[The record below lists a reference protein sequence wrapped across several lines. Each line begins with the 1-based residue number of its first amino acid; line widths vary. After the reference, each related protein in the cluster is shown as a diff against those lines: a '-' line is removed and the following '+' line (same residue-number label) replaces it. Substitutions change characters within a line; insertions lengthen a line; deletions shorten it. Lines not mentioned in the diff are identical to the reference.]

1 MKGAANMR
9 YAFTQMSID
18 KMQIPDALVE
28 HRDTRLKGLVLRI
41 TPTGTKSWYCEY
53 ARGKRIMLGRA
64 DALGVADARES
75 ARAILAD
82 VYRGID
88 PMEARKPKQV
98 VPTYRAFLQG
108 DYLAWAKSS
117 QRSWKQNVNR
127 LQTAFKSLLD
137 KKLDKITGLDIERWR
152 GQQVERGLS
161 NQTINRDIASIKASF
176 NRAVDWGIL
185 PHNPLSKVKKA
196 RVDDCLKV
204 RFLSEGEEGRLRRAI
219 EEREE
224 RRRVERESANRWRT
238 ERGYVVLPDLR
249 DVVFTDH
256 VKPLILLS
264 LNTGCRRG
272 ELFDLTWS
280 NVNLDRRIL
289 TVTGAT
295 AKSRRTRHIPLNR
308 EATSTLLNW
317 RAQCDDLSGLVFM
330 NEQGQ
335 RFDRVNSS
343 WRRLLKAAQ
352 IEDFRWH
359 DMRHHFA
366 SRLAMG
372 GVDLNTI
379 RELLGHSDYAMTLR
393 YAHLAPEFKLKAVEV
408 LDEVREAANF
418 GAQVLPFRR

>member
-1 MKGAANMR
+1 MR
-9 YAFTQMSID
+9 YALTQMSID
-18 KMQIPDALVE
+18 KMPIPSVMEE

-41 TPTGTKSWYCEY
+41 TPNGTKSWYCEY

-88 PMEARKPKQV
+88 PIEARKPKQV
-98 VPTYRAFLQG
+98 IPTYRVFLQG

-117 QRSWKQNVNR
+117 QRSWKQNINR
-127 LQTAFKSLLD
+127 LHTAFKSLLD

-176 NRAVDWGIL
+176 NRAVDWGLI

-204 RFLSEGEEGRLRRAI
+204 RFLSESEEVRLRRAI

-224 RRRVERESANRWRT
+224 RRRVERESANRWRA
-238 ERGYVVLPDLR
+238 ERGYVVLPSFR

-280 NVNLDRRIL
+280 NVNLERRLL

-317 RAQCDDLSGLVFM
+317 RAQCDDLSGLVFV
-330 NEQGQ
+330 NEQGK

-352 IEDFRWH
+352 IDDFRWH

-408 LDEVREAANF
+408 LDEAREAANF
-418 GAQVLPFRR
+418 GAQILPFRR

>member
-1 MKGAANMR
+1 MR

-18 KMQIPDALVE
+18 KMQIPNAMVE

-204 RFLSEGEEGRLRRAI
+204 RFLSEGEEGR
-219 EEREE
+219 
-224 RRRVERESANRWRT
+224 
-238 ERGYVVLPDLR
+238 
-249 DVVFTDH
+249 
-256 VKPLILLS
+256 
-264 LNTGCRRG
+264 
-272 ELFDLTWS
+272 
-280 NVNLDRRIL
+280 
-289 TVTGAT
+289 
-295 AKSRRTRHIPLNR
+295 
-308 EATSTLLNW
+308 
-317 RAQCDDLSGLVFM
+317 
-330 NEQGQ
+330 
-335 RFDRVNSS
+335 
-343 WRRLLKAAQ
+343 
-352 IEDFRWH
+352 
-359 DMRHHFA
+359 
-366 SRLAMG
+366 
-372 GVDLNTI
+372 
-379 RELLGHSDYAMTLR
+379 
-393 YAHLAPEFKLKAVEV
+393 
-408 LDEVREAANF
+408 
-418 GAQVLPFRR
+418 